1 MGSLEEVITVSLA
14 EMEDGEIVDHGDGN
28 EIDVF
33 SYKNVMPMC
42 ATLATI
48 YFLAPIQNA
57 VVESIFSHQNLIL
70 TNRRFRMVIDKV
82 GIKVFIK
89 NCFFLFSEEQ
99 IEKILDKATKKWLVK
114 DRRLGRR
121 KT

>member
-14 EMEDGEIVDHGDGN
+14 EMEDGEIVDHGDGD

-33 SYKNVMPMC
+33 SIPVIMPMC

-48 YFLAPIQNA
+48 YLLAPIQNA

-82 GIKVFIK
+82 GIKVFTK
-89 NCFFLFSEEQ
+89 YCFFLFSEEQ
-99 IEKILDKATKKWLVK
+99 IEKILDKATKKWL
-114 DRRLGRR
+114 
-121 KT
+121 

>member
-1 MGSLEEVITVSLA
+1 MGSLKEVITVSLA
-14 EMEDGEIVDHGDGN
+14 EMEDGEIVDHGDGD

-33 SYKNVMPMC
+33 SIPVMPMC
-42 ATLATI
+42 ATPATI
-48 YFLAPIQNA
+48 YFLAPIQIA

-89 NCFFLFSEEQ
+89 YWFFFSLQRGTNRENP
-99 IEKILDKATKKWLVK
+99 
-114 DRRLGRR
+114 
-121 KT
+121 